1 METAVD
7 RIVIED
13 LLLRCIVGVNPEER
27 VTERDVILRVTLHAE
42 LRPAG
47 RSDALADTIDYKA
60 LKGEIRALVEASQ
73 YFLIEKLA
81 HEVARLCLSRP
92 GVERAV
98 VRVEKPGA
106 LRFARTVAVEV
117 ERERSDFADP
127 DPGAPDTPRDV
138 AP

>member
-1 METAVD
+1 MD

-27 VTERDVILRVTLHAE
+27 TNLQDVNLQVTLFAD
-42 LRPAG
+42 LRAAG
-47 RSDALADTIDYKA
+47 RSDDLADTIDYKR
-60 LKGEIRALVEASQ
+60 LKGDIRALVEGST
-73 YFLIEKLA
+73 YYLIEKLA

-106 LRFARTVAVEV
+106 LRFARTVAVVV
-117 ERERSDFADP
+117 ERTRADCP
-127 DPGAPDTPRDV
+127 ELAGARL
-138 AP
+138 